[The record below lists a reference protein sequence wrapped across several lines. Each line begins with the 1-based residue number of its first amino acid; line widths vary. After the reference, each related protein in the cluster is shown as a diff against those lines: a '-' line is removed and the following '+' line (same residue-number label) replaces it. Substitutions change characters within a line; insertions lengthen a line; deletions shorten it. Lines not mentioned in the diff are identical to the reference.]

1 MCNFLASEKT
11 ILPDHFAPAFVPLY
25 ARRLGLMNDTERNL
39 VTFRN
44 LCIIAYA
51 DGALGDEEVRFL
63 QETAEAM
70 GLAQEEVQP
79 YIHAGDHLDFAIP
92 TTEADCYLELR
103 MVVLM
108 MLADGEMAPSEYA
121 RCQQLAERM
130 GIDEAY
136 LQEIIAVYQHKR
148 EEQLKNLGIFQNLYL
163 VAAANGHI
171 SPEEQE
177 FLLEVAHN
185 LGLSQAEVDEVMD
198 RYPDLDFVIPEDREE
213 AFFSLKNL
221 VYMMIVDGEID
232 AQEYAL
238 CLRFAG
244 EIGLG
249 QPDIEAILNEYETLR
264 REREALQSEVDRYNL
279 DLYLDVYNAVRAL
292 PDPLADLLARVAKAA
307 RDFSPQAGELAPPA
321 FCDLLWLAYVRA
333 PLINREAAVLLPVY
347 FDLVRISDNLK
358 PLIDFLIENEQTH
371 GATPVPLPEL
381 PRAQVVQEVREALQ
395 RQIWW

>member
-1 MCNFLASEKT
+1 MS
-11 ILPDHFAPAFVPLY
+11 
-25 ARRLGLMNDTERNL
+25 DTERNL

-51 DGALGDEEVRFL
+51 DGVLGEEEVRFL
-63 QETAEAM
+63 EETAEAM
-70 GLAQEEVQP
+70 GLPQEATQLCIREG
-79 YIHAGDHLDFAIP
+79 AHLDFAIP
-92 TTEADCYLELR
+92 DTEADCYLELR

-108 MLADGEMAPSEYA
+108 MLADGEMGAREYE
-121 RCQQLAERM
+121 RCRQLAERM
-130 GIDEAY
+130 GIDEVY
-136 LQEIIAVYQHKR
+136 LQEIIALYLAKR
-148 EEQLKNLGIFQNLYL
+148 EEQVKNLGIFQNLYL

-249 QPDIEAILNEYETLR
+249 KAEIEGILNEYEALR
-264 REREALQSEVDRYNL
+264 REREAQQSEVDRYNL
-279 DLYLDVYNAVRAL
+279 DVYLDVYNGVRAL
-292 PDPLADLLARVAKAA
+292 DEPLRDLLARVVQAA
-307 RDFSPQAGELAPPA
+307 RDFSPQAREIAPPA

-333 PLINREAAVLLPVY
+333 PLINREAEVLLPVY
-347 FDLVRISDNLK
+347 FDLVRVSDNLK

-371 GATPVPLPEL
+371 GATPVPLPDL
-381 PRAQVVQEVREALQ
+381 PREQVVREVREAIS
-395 RQIWW
+395 RHPWR